1 MALLNRREGGMTLI
15 ELLVAMAIL
24 AVVILSVIGLFTQSI
39 TLNASGMDYT
49 RINDLAR
56 DRVEELV
63 GLPFDDPAL
72 LVPEGSDSLVIPDDL
87 QTGGPTPLF
96 TRVCEIRQVQLLKTG
111 DVDAELATPV
121 GASESNLKVM
131 TVTVAS
137 GRSFLSGQ
145 RVLRFTALRADG
157 LRY

>member
-1 MALLNRREGGMTLI
+1 MALLKRREGGMTLI

-24 AVVILSVIGLFTQSI
+24 AVVILSVIGLFTQSV

-49 RINDLAR
+49 RVNDLVR
-56 DRVEELV
+56 DKVEELI
-63 GLPFDDPAL
+63 GLPFDDPS
-72 LVPEGSDSLVIPDDL
+72 LVVPDGQDSLVIPDDL
-87 QTGGPTPLF
+87 NTGGTPPLF
-96 TRVCEIRQVQLLKTG
+96 TRVCEIRQVQLTKDG
-111 DVDAELATPV
+111 DVDAELATPTV
-121 GASESNLKVM
+121 ATAANLKVM

-145 RVLRFTALRADG
+145 RVLRLTALRADG